1 MSLVDNYSTLLFISA
16 MHEMLLVTVVRL
28 KVGDSLVILLFKML
42 LKVAS
47 ECNGMCFLVELLVNF
62 IFVF

>member
-1 MSLVDNYSTLLFISA
+1 LSLLDNYSTLLFISA
-16 MHEMLLVTVVRL
+16 MHEMLLVAVVRL
-28 KVGDSLVILLFKML
+28 KVGDSLVILLFKMF

-47 ECNGMCFLVELLVNF
+47 ECNGMRFLVELLVNF